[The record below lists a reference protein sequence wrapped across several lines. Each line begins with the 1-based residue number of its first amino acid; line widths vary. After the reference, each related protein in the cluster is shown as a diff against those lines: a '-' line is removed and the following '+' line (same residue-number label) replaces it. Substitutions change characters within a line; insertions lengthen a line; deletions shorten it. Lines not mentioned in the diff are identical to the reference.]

1 MYAAETA
8 VRDIFGGN
16 IENLTGLGY
25 LFKYNVFIYS
35 FFAMVCLSCYASV
48 ETRKVLQ
55 VEKSLGKVVT
65 EF

>member
-35 FFAMVCLSCYASV
+35 FFAMVCLVVRCLV
-48 ETRKVLQ
+48 ETWKAL

>member
-25 LFKYNVFIYS
+25 LFKYDVFIYS
-35 FFAMVCLSCYASV
+35 FFAMVCLAAGASV
-48 ETRKVLQ
+48 RDVESPE